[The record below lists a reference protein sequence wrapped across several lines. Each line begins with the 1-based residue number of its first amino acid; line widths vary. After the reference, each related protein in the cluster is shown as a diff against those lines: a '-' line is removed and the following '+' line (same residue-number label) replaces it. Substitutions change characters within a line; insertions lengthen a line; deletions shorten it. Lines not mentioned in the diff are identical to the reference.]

1 MARGAVAEAYHASS
15 ISIIILVRYGD
26 IGEFFFWKSF
36 WGKGLWYTLL
46 WTVDALGTDALG
58 TDL

>member
-26 IGEFFFWKSF
+26 IGGFFFWKSF

-46 WTVDALGTDALG
+46 
-58 TDL
+58 